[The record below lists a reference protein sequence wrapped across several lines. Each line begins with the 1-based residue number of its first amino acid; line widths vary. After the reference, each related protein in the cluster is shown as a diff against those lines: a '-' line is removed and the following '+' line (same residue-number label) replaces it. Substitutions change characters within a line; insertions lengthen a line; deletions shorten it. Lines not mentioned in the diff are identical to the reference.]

1 VSKRI
6 ITVSGVE
13 TIYETTGP
21 FDIATIIKGSNIAEV
36 NRSVEEIRR
45 IDGVLNT
52 NTSIILRT
60 IR

>member
-1 VSKRI
+1 M
-6 ITVSGVE
+6 E
-13 TIYETTGP
+13 TIYETTGS
-21 FDIATIIKGSNIAEV
+21 FDIATVIKGSSIEDV

-60 IR
+60 IH